1 MVTVLFI
8 ILAWFLMQSS
18 TFIFSF
24 YMNAAP
30 TEQLG
35 AVGQTFHRLQ
45 AQLVPDW
52 ITSLHPNR

>member
-35 AVGQTFHRLQ
+35 AVGAGIPQ
-45 AQLVPDW
+45 AASTAGAWLDHFTASQ
-52 ITSLHPNR
+52 